1 MDYKFKTM
9 PYEHQLKALGA
20 SWNKEAFAL
29 FMEMGTGKS
38 KVLIDN
44 IAMLYDK
51 GKINGALVIAPK
63 GVYRN
68 WEQSEIPTHM
78 PEHVNYHVVIWSP
91 KTTKSNLKQLS
102 EMFTIK
108 GKLVIFLMNI
118 DAFATKKGIQI
129 AQKFLNGFV
138 ALMAVDESTTIKS
151 PTAQRT
157 KNLIKLRQLAK
168 YRRILTGS
176 PVTKSPMDLYTQ
188 SYFLDPYFLD
198 FSSFYTFKAR
208 YCQLVNRNM
217 GSHSFKQIIGYQR
230 LDELNHKVDQYSY
243 RVLKSDCLDL
253 PDKVFTKRIVEMTPE
268 QAKMYE
274 TMKRE
279 AIAEIE
285 GKETSVTTMLAQLV
299 KLHQIVCGSVIV
311 NDGEVKEIP
320 NNRIGELL
328 NCLEEIDGKVI
339 IWAVYRHDIKKIT
352 QTLAEKYGA
361 ETVVSF
367 FGDTKAEERQE
378 AVKNFQDMNNPIRF
392 FVGNPRTGGF
402 GLTLTAAH
410 HMIYYSNSYDLEIRL
425 QSEDRAHRIG
435 QTNKVTYIDL
445 VTEKTVD
452 EKIIKSL
459 RNKIDLATKV
469 LGEDYKEWLV

>member
-1 MDYKFKTM
+1 
-9 PYEHQLKALGA
+9 
-20 SWNKEAFAL
+20 
-29 FMEMGTGKS
+29 
-38 KVLIDN
+38 
-44 IAMLYDK
+44 
-51 GKINGALVIAPK
+51 
-63 GVYRN
+63 
-68 WEQSEIPTHM
+68 
-78 PEHVNYHVVIWSP
+78 
-91 KTTKSNLKQLS
+91 
-102 EMFTIK
+102 
-108 GKLVIFLMNI
+108 
-118 DAFATKKGIQI
+118 
-129 AQKFLNGFV
+129 
-138 ALMAVDESTTIKS
+138 
-151 PTAQRT
+151 
-157 KNLIKLRQLAK
+157 
-168 YRRILTGS
+168 
-176 PVTKSPMDLYTQ
+176 
-188 SYFLDPYFLD
+188 
-198 FSSFYTFKAR
+198 
-208 YCQLVNRNM
+208 M
-217 GSHSFKQIIGYQR
+217 GSHSFKQIVGYQR
-230 LDELNHKVDQYSY
+230 LDELNYKVDQYSY

-311 NDGEVKEIP
+311 NDGEIKEIP
-320 NNRIGELL
+320 NNRITELL

-339 IWAVYRHDIKKIT
+339 IWAVYRHDIMKIT
-352 QTLAEKYGA
+352 QTLAEKYGP
-361 ETVVSF
+361 ESVVSF
-367 FGDTKAEERQE
+367 FGDTKAEDRQE

-410 HMIYYSNSYDLEIRL
+410 HMIYYSNSYDLEVRL